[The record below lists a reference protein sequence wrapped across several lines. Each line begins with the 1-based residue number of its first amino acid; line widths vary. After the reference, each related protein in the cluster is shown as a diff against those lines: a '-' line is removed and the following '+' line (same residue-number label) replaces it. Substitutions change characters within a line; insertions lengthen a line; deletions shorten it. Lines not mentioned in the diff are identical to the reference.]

1 MISYNFKNNSKEI
14 IVPEKLLSNIKKIF
28 CTKVKIDDDINERL
42 ASFLID
48 DDGILNV
55 LSKNNMTWSDWKNL
69 KESCKSCSARTIEN
83 NGILMEFL
91 CQYIL
96 PKIFNIES
104 LILYQE
110 PDYESPES
118 GNDLLF
124 FDSNGNVFIYE
135 VKSKISNEFSHTQL
149 KEKIKHAYTSLFC
162 SKELKNHKKI
172 SIARR
177 VTGNL
182 DINDVTKDKIYKLLE
197 KIEDVGGNIS
207 DLCDEDDIYMN
218 ICIVSNG
225 FQYTEEEILGDL
237 VSCINTS
244 VYCKISCEYIDK
256 ENKICKI
263 NRLSKT
269 IILNIISVEFSSELD
284 INKLNSNIIRIIDD
298 RGLDLRC

>member
-244 VYCKISCEYIDK
+244 VYCKNSCEYIDK